1 MFVVKNE
8 VTMDL
13 STTGQFWP
21 FQRSWTGIYLG
32 FMNWA
37 AEGAEVGGVQNK
49 VGDKTERLGFQNC
62 ESTMILPPKMTS
74 YCTWSRQYI

>member
-13 STTGQFWP
+13 STTEQFWP

-37 AEGAEVGGVQNK
+37 AVGAEAGGVQTQ
-49 VGDKTERLGFQNC
+49 VGDKTKRLGVQNS
-62 ESTMILPPKMTS
+62 ESTMILLPKMTS